1 VIKEPNEK
9 HDLHVL
15 TVGQDEPSFQNLN
28 STLSS
33 DYGFQIRS
41 VQTFTE
47 GFTRMDQE
55 QYDAVILNLD
65 HRPESGWLAYIR
77 LIHLRKPFLPVI
89 ALGDDESPAVGMHVI
104 SEGGDDYLVK
114 GRIHSGVIN
123 RVVRYGIEKKR
134 QNQRSYVVE
143 QKYRLI
149 TERSA
154 TAICVLSPQE
164 TVLYVNPAAEVF
176 FEISL
181 GDVIGKPGREVL
193 PFQDWDAVA
202 AFLAAGEGVTKTLD
216 TFFDKPGSKSSAALR
231 LSSVRLEGDEEIFL
245 FIDQKPVSLKEEN
258 ERMIR
263 STKEAQQSEL
273 DRIQAEYISAV
284 SHYLKTP
291 LASIRL
297 YLDYL
302 VNGYAGVVTEKQK
315 EYLTTIDET
324 TERLNGQVTRLLN
337 ISKIRS
343 QQTKLKMEQT
353 DLAKLLEEE
362 SRIFRAQAEHKSLEM
377 TVKTE
382 KVPLLYCDRAHM
394 REVIDNFISNAIKY
408 TPAGKQVVFYS
419 RGAADGVELVFEDTG
434 IGIEPQYIDA
444 IFDPF
449 CDIPKTGID
458 WVESTGLGLSL
469 TKRIVE
475 MHQGSISIKSQKG
488 QGSVFTVFLPLE
500 KRKAAA
506 RRTP

>member
-1 VIKEPNEK
+1 MIEAQNEK
-9 HDLHVL
+9 SDLHVL
-15 TVGQDEPSFQNLN
+15 TVGQDEPYFQNLN
-28 STLSS
+28 LTLSS

-41 VQTFTE
+41 VQTFSE
-47 GFTRMDQE
+47 GFSSLDQE
-55 QYDAVILNLD
+55 QYDAVILDLD
-65 HRPESGWLAYIR
+65 LPENDWFAYIR
-77 LIHLRKPFLPVI
+77 EIHKRKPFLPVI
-89 ALGDDESPAVGMHVI
+89 ALGNDESPTVGIHVI

-134 QNQRSYVVE
+134 QNKKSYVVE

-154 TAICVLSPQE
+154 TAICVISPQE

-176 FEISL
+176 FGISL
-181 GDVIGKPGREVL
+181 AEVVGKAGRDVL
-193 PFQDWDAVA
+193 HFQDWDAVT
-202 AFLAAGEGVTKTLD
+202 AFLASSETAAKTLD
-216 TFFDKPGSKSSAALR
+216 TFLYKTGESAPVASS
-231 LSSVRLEGDEEIFL
+231 LSSVRLEGDEELFL
-245 FIDQKPVSLKEEN
+245 FINKKLVSPQEES
-258 ERMIR
+258 ERLTR
-263 STKEAQQSEL
+263 LTKEAQQSEL
-273 DRIQAEYISAV
+273 DRIQSEYVSAV

-302 VNGYAGVVTEKQK
+302 VNGYAGSVTEKQK

-343 QQTKLKMEQT
+343 HQSKMKMEQT
-353 DLAKLLEEE
+353 DLAKLLEEQ
-362 SRIFRAQAEHKSLEM
+362 SRIFRAQAEHKSLHM
-377 TVKTE
+377 TLKTE
-382 KVPLLYCDRAHM
+382 KVPLIYCDSAKM

-408 TPAGKQVVFYS
+408 TPAGKQVTFYA
-419 RGAADGVELVFEDTG
+419 RRAVDGVELVFEDTG
-434 IGIEPQYIDA
+434 IGIEPQYLEA

-449 CDIPKTGID
+449 CDIPKTEIG

-469 TKRIVE
+469 AKRIVE
-475 MHQGSISIKSQKG
+475 LHQGSVRVKSQKG
-488 QGSVFTVFLPLE
+488 KGSVFTIFLPLE
-500 KRKAAA
+500 KRKAAS
-506 RRTP
+506 RRNA